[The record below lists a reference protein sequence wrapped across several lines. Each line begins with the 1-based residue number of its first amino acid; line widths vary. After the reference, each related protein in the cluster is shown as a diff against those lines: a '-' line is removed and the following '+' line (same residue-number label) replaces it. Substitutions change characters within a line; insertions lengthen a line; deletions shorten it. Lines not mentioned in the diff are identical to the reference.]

1 MANEMTTSEGDYLAN
16 KILQDVNSLYE
27 DVEQSARDGE
37 EHFMVVN
44 KLQQLTVLE
53 TMMTKLNTT
62 EHWANKVTRMIAQ
75 IRYTANFNWPENFPL

>member
-1 MANEMTTSEGDYLAN
+1 MSNEMTTSEGDYLAN

-37 EHFMVVN
+37 EHFMVSN
-44 KLQQLTVLE
+44 KLRQLTVLE

-62 EHWANKVTRMIAQ
+62 EHWGNKVNCMIAQ
-75 IRYTANFNWPENFPL
+75 IRYTANFNWPEKFPL